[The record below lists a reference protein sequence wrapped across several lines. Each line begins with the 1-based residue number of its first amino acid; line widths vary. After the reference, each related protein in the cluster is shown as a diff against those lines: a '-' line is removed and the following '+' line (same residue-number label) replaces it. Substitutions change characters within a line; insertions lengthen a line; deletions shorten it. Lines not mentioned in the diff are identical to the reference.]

1 MKQEEFVKAIAYLGM
16 AYNKEYSQAETMQ
29 MYDFLKEYN
38 YQTFTK
44 AIKNIIKTSKFV
56 PKIADLIEE
65 CENCKSSAGYEVVEY
80 MNKCGYF
87 KRGYSGI
94 DDNGNKFEFTIDDE
108 HAERNYNKA
117 IMWLEQGTV
126 PSWLQ
131 EDINRYYRKMDKV
144 QLQHEQNNLLT

>member
-29 MYDFLKEYN
+29 MYEFLKEYN
-38 YQTFTK
+38 YETFTK

-65 CENCKSSAGYEVVEY
+65 SEKQKETKRIEVIEY
-80 MNKCGYF
+80 MRKSGYF
-87 KRGYSGI
+87 NTSPYGDI
-94 DDNGNKFEFTIDDE
+94 DEYQ
-108 HAERNYNKA
+108 ASLNYNKT

>member
-29 MYDFLKEYN
+29 MYEFLKEYN

-65 CENCKSSAGYEVVEY
+65 SEKQKETKRIEVIEY
-80 MNKCGYF
+80 MRKSGYF
-87 KRGYSGI
+87 NTSSYGEI
-94 DDNGNKFEFTIDDE
+94 DED
-108 HAERNYNKA
+108 HATLNYNKT